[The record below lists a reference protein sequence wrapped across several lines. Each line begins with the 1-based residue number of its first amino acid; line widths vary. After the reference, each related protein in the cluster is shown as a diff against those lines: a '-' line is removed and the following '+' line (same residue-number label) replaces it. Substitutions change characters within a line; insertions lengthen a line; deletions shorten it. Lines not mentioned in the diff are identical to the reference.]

1 MADEYL
7 LEIRSQDMPP
17 AFQRRTI
24 QHLATRLFE
33 ELTGRGL
40 GPREVVTG
48 ATPRRLVVSL
58 ETLPDRE
65 PDREERELGPPV
77 QEAFDAD
84 GEPTEALAGFS
95 ERVGVAAG
103 ELETVKTERGEYVA
117 VLRTVAGLTLA
128 EALAEVVPR
137 LLGEVRWGAK
147 AGVGDRFWVR
157 PLRSFVSLLDGEVA
171 AFEFG
176 GLTAGRTTAGHPI
189 LSPATFEVADG
200 EDYRRRLTGLGIVV
214 SLEERRKSLSRALR
228 EEAEELG
235 GELIDDPALLDRL
248 VLSCEIPGV
257 VSGSFRA
264 EYLALPEEVL
274 LATLNRQESAFAV
287 RRHAAG
293 RRQGDLMP
301 AFLTVMDRLDDPRG
315 FVKSGQERAAAGRL
329 SDARFYYEHDRDLP
343 LAERG
348 RALDQLAFHP
358 RLGSYA
364 DKTER
369 LRALVELICD
379 ELGWEEAKEPALD
392 AVGLLKADLTT
403 DMVRELPELRG
414 TIGGIYAREEGY
426 VEGVWQAVYDHY
438 RPASRDSPIP
448 RRPAGQVVAI
458 ADRLDTLVGFLGIG
472 PIPSASKD
480 PFALRRLAQGLL
492 QILIEAE
499 LDLDLDLVAARAM
512 LLHGEA
518 LELPAEEVLER
529 LQGLLGERVAHF
541 LGQRGF
547 AHDEIDA
554 AMAVGKKN
562 LPDLA
567 ARVAALGEVRQS
579 AEFGSLVLAARR
591 IANIVR
597 ESPEYELDDELL
609 VEEAEI
615 ALVTR
620 LREVRETVNG
630 AVGERRYED
639 GLHAM
644 VELVPA
650 LDRFFADVLVMDE
663 DQDRRQNR
671 IALLQSCRR
680 LFWSIARLNA
690 LVVEKE
696 ETP

>member
-17 AFQRRTI
+17 AFQQRTI
-24 QHLATRLFE
+24 RHLATRIFE
-33 ELTGRGL
+33 ELMGRGL
-40 GPREVVTG
+40 GPEQISTG

-58 ETLPDRE
+58 KTLPDRE
-65 PDREERELGPPV
+65 PDREERELGPPA
-77 QEAFDAD
+77 QEAFGED
-84 GEPTEALAGFS
+84 GEPTEALAGFC
-95 ERVGVAAG
+95 ERVGVTAS

-117 VLRTVAGLTLA
+117 VLRSVQGLPLA

-137 LLGEVRWGAK
+137 ALGEARWGTK

-176 GLTAGRTTAGHPI
+176 GLTAGRRTAGHPI
-189 LSPATFEVADG
+189 LSPESFEIADG
-200 EDYRRRLTGLGIVV
+200 EDYRRRLADLGIVV
-214 SLEERRKSLSRALR
+214 SLEERRQSLHRALQ
-228 EEAEELG
+228 EQAEELG

-248 VLSCEIPGV
+248 VLLCEIPGV

-287 RRHAAG
+287 RRRAV
-293 RRQGDLMP
+293 RRNGDLLP

-348 RALDQLAFHP
+348 RSLDQLAFHP

-369 LRALVELICD
+369 LRALVELICG
-379 ELGWEEAKEPALD
+379 ELGWEEAREPALE
-392 AVGLLKADLTT
+392 ATGLLKADLTT

-438 RPASRDSPIP
+438 RPASRDRPIP
-448 RRPAGQVVAI
+448 RHPAGRVVAI

-499 LDLDLDLVAARAM
+499 IELDLDLVAARAV

-529 LQGLLGERVAHF
+529 LQGLLGERVARF
-541 LGQRGF
+541 FGQRGF

-562 LPDLA
+562 LPQLA
-567 ARVAALGEVRQS
+567 ARVEALGKVRQS

-591 IANIVR
+591 IANIIR
-597 ESPEYELDDELL
+597 ESPEFELDDELL

-620 LREVRETVNG
+620 LREVRALVDS
-630 AVGERRYED
+630 AVEERRYED
-639 GLHAM
+639 GLRAM
-644 VELVPA
+644 VELVPT

-663 DQDRRQNR
+663 DQSRRANR

-680 LFWSIARLNA
+680 LFWRIARLNA
-690 LVVEKE
+690 VVVEKE